1 MPKKRK
7 SPSSG
12 AARRTVASKTSSAPD
27 DDAEQ
32 PVLRADPQ
40 TAAAPT
46 KRQRLTSAGR
56 DAHTGVH
63 SRAPGGGNG
72 SGYAGE
78 QLRAGE
84 EVVVEFWVGSGR
96 HHLQPELFTG
106 KVSRSLPQNTY
117 QVAFD
122 DGDVRTVHAR
132 MIRRLSAGG
141 TEPQT
146 SYVSQPT
153 PRSLETC
160 AICLSAFKDLP
171 LDAPTIRLSR
181 CRHSFC
187 EECINS
193 WWSSSSSNSCP
204 ACRVVYAGSRH
215 CERSTAH
222 AMCNAQPKEE
232 EEEPP
237 QRKAGETSIH
247 ADQGNERRQPVEVRQ
262 AGRQGPAA
270 QGALKHEDYEA
281 KRRFFRSWLKQRL
294 SSCQEECRSRGIWPG
309 GDKKDLCDRI
319 MRHEYAEKLSPKE
332 IAHLSEQEL
341 ECERAQSFVVEKVL
355 RHRCKNGKDEFLVR
369 WKPHR
374 DTRAKDSWEPR
385 SSFTDDSSLISQWTD
400 RNRFAASW
408 EQKRLSVC
416 QEECRSRGI
425 WPSGDK
431 RELCDRIL
439 RHEYGEQLSQKELA
453 SEQELECEREQL
465 FFVEKVLKHRCR
477 HGTDEF
483 LVRWQPYRGKR
494 SKDSWEPRMS
504 FPDGSAL
511 ISRWPEQSV
520 KASGKTS
527 KTNKSLR

>member
-106 KVSRSLPQNTY
+106 KVSRSLPQNSY

-132 MIRRLSAGG
+132 MIRRPAAGG
-141 TEPQT
+141 AEPQT

-193 WWSSSSSNSCP
+193 WWSSSSSKVAQRAALSTLVRDTANDQRLTRCATLSL
-204 ACRVVYAGSRH
+204 RRRRKNL
-215 CERSTAH
+215 RSAKR
-222 AMCNAQPKEE
+222 A
-232 EEEPP
+232 
-237 QRKAGETSIH
+237 
-247 ADQGNERRQPVEVRQ
+247 RRQYMRIRVT
-262 AGRQGPAA
+262 
-270 QGALKHEDYEA
+270 
-281 KRRFFRSWLKQRL
+281 S
-294 SSCQEECRSRGIWPG
+294 G
-309 GDKKDLCDRI
+309 G
-319 MRHEYAEKLSPKE
+319 SP
-332 IAHLSEQEL
+332 
-341 ECERAQSFVVEKVL
+341 
-355 RHRCKNGKDEFLVR
+355 
-369 WKPHR
+369 
-374 DTRAKDSWEPR
+374 
-385 SSFTDDSSLISQWTD
+385 
-400 RNRFAASW
+400 
-408 EQKRLSVC
+408 
-416 QEECRSRGI
+416 
-425 WPSGDK
+425 
-431 RELCDRIL
+431 
-439 RHEYGEQLSQKELA
+439 
-453 SEQELECEREQL
+453 
-465 FFVEKVLKHRCR
+465 
-477 HGTDEF
+477 
-483 LVRWQPYRGKR
+483 
-494 SKDSWEPRMS
+494 
-504 FPDGSAL
+504 
-511 ISRWPEQSV
+511 
-520 KASGKTS
+520 
-527 KTNKSLR
+527 